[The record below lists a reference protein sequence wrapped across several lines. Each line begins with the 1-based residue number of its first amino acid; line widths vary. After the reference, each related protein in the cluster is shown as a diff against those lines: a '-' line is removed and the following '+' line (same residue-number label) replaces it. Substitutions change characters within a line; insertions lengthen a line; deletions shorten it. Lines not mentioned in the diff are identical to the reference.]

1 MNWLEIKIY
10 TTTEGIEHIGG
21 MLLMAG
27 VNGYAVED
35 KNLRLTFDTNIRFR
49 TKDFDMS
56 KGDFGRVILDE
67 SEMLLEI
74 KAAGAMP
81 MWLINAL
88 SDMKIYPTSFSKYGT
103 AYKLML
109 SEQLN
114 NLSEDKAELK
124 I

>member
-1 MNWLEIKIY
+1 
-10 TTTEGIEHIGG
+10 
-21 MLLMAG
+21 
-27 VNGYAVED
+27 
-35 KNLRLTFDTNIRFR
+35 
-49 TKDFDMS
+49 MS

-81 MWLINAL
+81 MWLIDAL

-109 SEQLN
+109 SEELN
-114 NLSEDKAELK
+114 GISEDNTVKL